1 MVFVGENQGTDQ
13 QDLEALYRDHVGALR
28 EVAEGF
34 NLPHET
40 AGELAHQVMLAGIR
54 RMDKVPDARAWL
66 IAAFTAAA
74 RAAVRETK

>member
-1 MVFVGENQGTDQ
+1 MASVSGNQRTDRR
-13 QDLEALYRDHVGALR
+13 DLELLYRDHVGALN
-28 EVAEGF
+28 EVADDF
-34 NLPHET
+34 NLSHDT

-54 RMDKVPDARAWL
+54 RMDSMSDPRAWL